1 MSKPIN
7 VLAICGSL
15 RKASYNRM
23 ALQAAIELAPSGMS
37 ITEAEIGTLPLY
49 NADIQQ
55 AGMPAA
61 VQELSAKIAAADALL
76 FVTPEYNYSTSA
88 ALKNAIDWISRVP
101 NHPFA
106 GKPVAMMGASMGL
119 HGTVRAQT
127 HLRHIMVFLNMLP
140 LNKPEVMI
148 AQAQNKFDAA
158 GKLTDEVTRG
168 LIRDL
173 MAALAAWTERLRG
186 A

>member
-1 MSKPIN
+1 MLCRS
-7 VLAICGSL
+7 
-15 RKASYNRM
+15 
-23 ALQAAIELAPSGMS
+23 
-37 ITEAEIGTLPLY
+37 
-49 NADIQQ
+49 
-55 AGMPAA
+55 
-61 VQELSAKIAAADALL
+61 KIAAANALL

-88 ALKNAIDWISRVP
+88 VLKNAIDWISRVP
-101 NHPFA
+101 NQPFA

-119 HGTVRAQT
+119 TGTVRAQA
-127 HLRHIMVFLNMLP
+127 HLRQIMVFLNMFP

-158 GKLTDEVTRG
+158 GKLTDEVARG

-173 MAALAAWTERLRG
+173 MAALAAWTERLSG

>member
-1 MSKPIN
+1 MSKPVN
-7 VLAICGSL
+7 VLAFCGSL

-23 ALQAAIELAPSGMS
+23 ALRTAIELAPAGMS
-37 ITEAEIGTLPLY
+37 VTEAEIGTLPFY

-55 AGMPAA
+55 AGFPAA
-61 VQELSAKIAAADALL
+61 VPELAAKIAAADALL

-88 ALKNAIDWISRVP
+88 VLKNAIDWVSRVP
-101 NHPFA
+101 NQPFA

-119 HGTVRAQT
+119 HGTVRAQL
-127 HLRHIMVFLNMLP
+127 HLRQIMVFLNMLP

-158 GKLTDEVTRG
+158 GKLTDETARG

-173 MAALAAWTERLRG
+173 MAALAAWTERLGG